1 MADRLLFS
9 KTGRAKYISH
19 LDLMRTFQR
28 AFARA
33 QIRIKHTEGFN
44 PHPFVSIALPLSVG
58 YSSQCEILEFGLMG
72 DMPYDQVPQ
81 RLTAAMPE
89 GIVIHQCYPAQR
101 KLKELASINYIMNF
115 EYSEGRPQ
123 EAEPAMQALLNQES
137 LEPGVPERH
146 HDPGRGAVRPE
157 SRPEPGAPPGRLLPG
172 LPRICPRLRHLPQK
186 RGAGRRGKSISITR
200 SSALSF
206 CLCGRTGRFFTAGPK
221 RAVRR
226 PTPAGRSRGR

>member
-33 QIRIKHTEGFN
+33 KIAIKHTEGFH

-58 YSSQCEILEFGLMG
+58 YSSQCEILEFGLLEG
-72 DMPYDQVPQ
+72 TPYEAVPA

-101 KLKELASINYIMNF
+101 KLKELTYLNYIMNF

-123 EAEPAMQALLNQES
+123 ESEPAMQELLRRDS
-137 LEPGVPERH
+137 LVIQKKSNKSKKS
-146 HDPGRGAVRPE
+146 DTLTLDAVVQ
-157 SRPEPGAPPGRLLPG
+157 AQNPG
-172 LPRICPRLRHLPQK
+172 LNPELIRAAFCQSYPDLAPDFVTFH
-186 RGAGRRGKSISITR
+186 RREVLDGEGKAFR
-200 SSALSF
+200 
-206 CLCGRTGRFFTAGPK
+206 
-221 RAVRR
+221 
-226 PTPAGRSRGR
+226 

>member
-1 MADRLLFS
+1 VADRLLFS

-33 QIRIKHTEGFN
+33 GIQIKHTEGFN

-58 YSSQCEILEFGLMG
+58 YSSQCEILEFGLLDG
-72 DMPYDQVPQ
+72 VPAEEVPQ

-89 GIVIHQCYPAQR
+89 GILIHKCYPAER

-123 EAEPAMQALLNQES
+123 ECEPAMQELLSRES
-137 LEPGVPERH
+137 LVVKKKSNKSKKGFTEVDLIPLIRSFNIECQS
-146 HDPGRGAVRPE
+146 DTMTLDAVL
-157 SRPEPGAPPGRLLPG
+157 SAQNPG
-172 LPRICPRLRHLPQK
+172 LNPELLRAAFCEAYPDYAPDFVTFH
-186 RGAGRRGKSISITR
+186 RREVLDTDGKIFR
-200 SSALSF
+200 
-206 CLCGRTGRFFTAGPK
+206 
-221 RAVRR
+221 
-226 PTPAGRSRGR
+226 

>member
-28 AFARA
+28 AFFRSGI
-33 QIRIKHTEGFN
+33 QIRHTEGFN

-72 DMPYDQVPQ
+72 DTPYDQVPQ

-137 LEPGVPERH
+137 LVVQKKSNKSKKGFTEVDLIPRIRSFWLSEGKGGLSLR
-146 HDPGRGAVRPE
+146 AVL
-157 SRPEPGAPPGRLLPG
+157 SAQNPG
-172 LPRICPRLRHLPQK
+172 LNPELIL
-186 RGAGRRGKSISITR
+186 
-200 SSALSF
+200 SALGEEHPELAPDF
-206 CLCGRTGRFFTAGPK
+206 ARFH
-221 RAVRR
+221 RR
-226 PTPAGRSRGR
+226 EALDGEGGVFR